1 MNVTWTD
8 YYENLVQKLVKQGR
22 YTDQNE
28 VVRAGLRVLEKIEQ
42 LPLSTELHQ
51 QWIDEALASGPA
63 EPKTQADWD
72 ALKERVLSH
81 RCNTLFVRM
90 PGLISKRRWR
100 ISAIRP
106 VMNLPSRRRRRLS
119 RSPGNRF

>member
-72 ALKERVLSH
+72 ALKERVLNH
-81 RCNTLFVRM
+81 L
-90 PGLISKRRWR
+90 
-100 ISAIRP
+100 
-106 VMNLPSRRRRRLS
+106 LPAFGGRRRRRLS

>member
-22 YTDQNE
+22 YLDQNE

-81 RCNTLFVRM
+81 R
-90 PGLISKRRWR
+90 
-100 ISAIRP
+100 
-106 VMNLPSRRRRRLS
+106 
-119 RSPGNRF
+119 